1 MGDFPLLQIA
11 KIKIIDFLPFI
22 DKFEKWI
29 ENLPLICLQF
39 KGFVV
44 RILNNSMVRLAD
56 QAKLSSE
63 RAAIE

>member
-29 ENLPLICLQF
+29 ENLLLICLQF

-44 RILNNSMVRLAD
+44 RIQNNSM
-56 QAKLSSE
+56 
-63 RAAIE
+63 